1 MALGWQ
7 AEFNG
12 PDGAR
17 VYDWP
22 CLASVKSG
30 RGSLAV
36 LRLHA
41 NGGITSRM
49 QRMRRHSMI
58 ACSADFS
65 IVDAKST
72 SVTAERRARATNQMC
87 DDDMVAVVRGP
98 RVLRCGYASV
108 CGRRVGRGSEG
119 SVVEAVLGPWRAPA
133 HVRALNQSAILGG
146 PRSTSASTESCAFVP
161 QIFKALEPQTRPR
174 GKMFWVT

>member
-1 MALGWQ
+1 M
-7 AEFNG
+7 
-12 PDGAR
+12 
-17 VYDWP
+17 YDWP

-98 RVLRCGYASV
+98 RVLRCDMQASV
-108 CGRRVGRGSEG
+108 AGVWAEGLRVAWWRQCWG
-119 SVVEAVLGPWRAPA
+119 LGERL
-133 HVRALNQSAILGG
+133 RM
-146 PRSTSASTESCAFVP
+146 F
-161 QIFKALEPQTRPR
+161 EP
-174 GKMFWVT
+174 